1 MARKVEAPTAVTVRA
16 SVVGKSLEK
25 TNMNSIAILEAV
37 NTSYVPF
44 NGQQILTAMAA
55 GVAYVAMKPIVENLG
70 MSWGTQQQKLMKQ
83 LDKFNC
89 IHMNMVAAD
98 GKLRKLLCLPL
109 KKLNGWLFSINP
121 EKVRADIRDKLIQY
135 QEECFSVLHDYW
147 TKGHVVNPRKAKKA
161 LPGKITTEQ
170 QEAIKQLVM
179 SRGQSLPK
187 EKQAKAM
194 ITMWS
199 SLKSHFGC
207 SYKEIS
213 EEQFTEALSLA
224 ARVPLEGEF
233 IGKQEKKTNELSA
246 KEANSLVWL
255 WDYANRSQALFRELY
270 PALKQIQSN
279 YSGRCHDCGYE
290 FSRIIDIARDV
301 LINHS
306 RDVNINEPDGP
317 TNLSAW
323 MRLKNKE
330 LPPSVHNY

>member
-1 MARKVEAPTAVTVRA
+1 MKSIATAVSTI
-16 SVVGKSLEK
+16 
-25 TNMNSIAILEAV
+25 N
-37 NTSYVPF
+37 VPF
-44 NGQQILTAMAA
+44 HGAELYVVNHNGEPYTP
-55 GVAYVAMKPIVENLG
+55 MKPIVEG
-70 MSWGTQQQKLMKQ
+70 MGMDWASQFTKIKQ
-83 LDKFNC
+83 RFKTSIVKITMQLPGDEQC
-89 IHMNMVAAD
+89 REIICLA
-98 GKLRKLLCLPL
+98 LRKLA
-109 KKLNGWLFSINP
+109 GWLQTISPN
-121 EKVRADIRDKLIQY
+121 KVRHEIRDKVIQY
-135 QEECFSVLHDYW
+135 QEECDDVLYEYW

-279 YSGRCHDCGYE
+279 YSGRCYDYGHE
-290 FSRIIDIARDV
+290 FSYVIGMARDV
-301 LINHS
+301 LINHT
-306 RDVNINEPDGP
+306 RDVDINEPDGP
-317 TNLSAW
+317 
-323 MRLKNKE
+323 
-330 LPPSVHNY
+330 

>member
-1 MARKVEAPTAVTVRA
+1 
-16 SVVGKSLEK
+16 
-25 TNMNSIAILEAV
+25 MNSIAILEAV

-44 NGQQILTAMAA
+44 NGQQIITAMAA

-135 QEECFSVLHDYW
+135 QEECFTVLHDYW
-147 TKGHVVNPRKAKKA
+147 AKGKAENARKKTSVDDRTPLRDAVNMLVSKKH
-161 LPGKITTEQ
+161 LMYP
-170 QEAIKQLVM
+170 EAY
-179 SRGQSLPK
+179 
-187 EKQAKAM
+187 AM
-194 ITMWS
+194 IHQRFNVESIEELDS
-199 SLKSHFGC
+199 SQIPQAVEYIH
-207 SYKEIS
+207 
-213 EEQFTEALSLA
+213 
-224 ARVPLEGEF
+224 RVVLEGEF

-279 YSGRCHDCGYE
+279 YSGRCYDYGHE
-290 FSRIIDIARDV
+290 FSYVIGMAREV
-301 LINHS
+301 LINHT
-306 RDVNINEPDGP
+306 RDVDINEPDGP

>member
-1 MARKVEAPTAVTVRA
+1 MVAKNSEAPMAATIEA
-16 SVVGKSLEK
+16 SKLPVNHEK
-25 TNMNSIAILEAV
+25 TDMTSLAIADRTINVPFHGTNLFLVGINNEP
-37 NTSYVPF
+37 YVP
-44 NGQQILTAMAA
+44 
-55 GVAYVAMKPIVENLG
+55 MKPVVEG
-70 MSWGTQQQKLMKQ
+70 MGMVWAAQFVKLKQRFAKGISEIEIPSAGGKQ
-83 LDKFNC
+83 LMTCLAFRKF
-89 IHMNMVAAD
+89 AA
-98 GKLRKLLCLPL
+98 
-109 KKLNGWLFSINP
+109 WLSSIQPNKVRP
-121 EKVRADIRDKLIQY
+121 EIREKVIQY
-135 QEECFSVLHDYW
+135 QEECDDVLYEYW

-161 LPGKITTEQ
+161 LLGKITTEQ

-224 ARVPLEGEF
+224 ARVPLEGEL
-233 IGKQEKKTNELSA
+233 IGKQEKSTNEFSA

-279 YSGRCHDCGYE
+279 YSGRCYDYGHE
-290 FSRIIDIARDV
+290 FSYVIGMARDV
-301 LINHS
+301 LINH
-306 RDVNINEPDGP
+306 
-317 TNLSAW
+317 T
-323 MRLKNKE
+323 
-330 LPPSVHNY
+330 

>member
-1 MARKVEAPTAVTVRA
+1 
-16 SVVGKSLEK
+16 
-25 TNMNSIAILEAV
+25 MNSIAILEAV

-44 NGQQILTAMAA
+44 NGQQIITAMVA

-70 MSWGTQQQKLMKQ
+70 MSWSTQQTKLMKQ
-83 LDKFNC
+83 ISKFNC
-89 IHMNMVAAD
+89 VHMNMVAAD

-147 TKGHVVNPRKAKKA
+147 TKGKAENARKKTSVDDRTPLRDAVNMLVSKKH
-161 LPGKITTEQ
+161 LMYP
-170 QEAIKQLVM
+170 EAY
-179 SRGQSLPK
+179 
-187 EKQAKAM
+187 AM
-194 ITMWS
+194 IHQRFNVES
-199 SLKSHFGC
+199 
-207 SYKEIS
+207 I
-213 EEQFTEALSLA
+213 EELDASQIPQAVEYIH
-224 ARVPLEGEF
+224 RVVLEGEF
-233 IGKQEKKTNELSA
+233 IGKQEKKANELSA

-279 YSGRCHDCGYE
+279 YSGRCYDYGHE
-290 FSRIIDIARDV
+290 FSYVIGMARDV
-301 LINHS
+301 LINHTL
-306 RDVNINEPDGP
+306 DVDINEPDGS

>member
-1 MARKVEAPTAVTVRA
+1 
-16 SVVGKSLEK
+16 
-25 TNMNSIAILEAV
+25 MNSIAILEAV

-44 NGQQILTAMAA
+44 NGQQIITAMAA

-135 QEECFSVLHDYW
+135 QEECFTVLHDYW
-147 TKGHVVNPRKAKKA
+147 TKGKAENARKKTSVDDRTPLRDAVNMLVSKKH
-161 LPGKITTEQ
+161 LMYP
-170 QEAIKQLVM
+170 EAY
-179 SRGQSLPK
+179 
-187 EKQAKAM
+187 AM
-194 ITMWS
+194 IHQRFNVES
-199 SLKSHFGC
+199 
-207 SYKEIS
+207 I
-213 EEQFTEALSLA
+213 EELDASQIPQAVEYIH
-224 ARVPLEGEF
+224 RVVLEGEF
-233 IGKQEKKTNELSA
+233 IGKQEKKANELSA

-279 YSGRCHDCGYE
+279 YSGRCYDYGHE
-290 FSRIIDIARDV
+290 FSYVIGMARDV

-306 RDVNINEPDGP
+306 RDVDINEPDGP

>member
-1 MARKVEAPTAVTVRA
+1 MTSLAIADRTINVPFHGTNLFL
-16 SVVGKSLEK
+16 VGINNEP
-25 TNMNSIAILEAV
+25 
-37 NTSYVPF
+37 YVP
-44 NGQQILTAMAA
+44 
-55 GVAYVAMKPIVENLG
+55 MKPVVEG
-70 MSWGTQQQKLMKQ
+70 MGMVWAAQFVKLKQRFAKGISEIEIPSAGGKQ
-83 LDKFNC
+83 LMTCLAFRKF
-89 IHMNMVAAD
+89 AA
-98 GKLRKLLCLPL
+98 
-109 KKLNGWLFSINP
+109 WLSSIQPNKVRP
-121 EKVRADIRDKLIQY
+121 EIREKVIQY
-135 QEECFSVLHDYW
+135 QEECDDVLYEYW

-161 LPGKITTEQ
+161 LPGKITKEL

-224 ARVPLEGEF
+224 ARVPLEGEL
-233 IGKQEKKTNELSA
+233 IGKQEKKTNEFSA

-279 YSGRCHDCGYE
+279 YSGRCYDYGHE
-290 FSRIIDIARDV
+290 FSYVIGMARDV
-301 LINHS
+301 LINHT
-306 RDVNINEPDGP
+306 RDIDINEPDGP

-323 MRLKNKE
+323 VRLKNKE
-330 LPPSVHNY
+330 LPPSLHHY